1 MDAARLKE
9 LAFAQIDKDRDA
21 ILSFGWDIYRHPET
35 GYRETRTADCVAK
48 VLESCGL
55 KPERNVAYT
64 GVRARSSRAG
74 GPRLTVMGELDSVIC
89 RDHPDC
95 DKATGAM
102 HACGHNIQL
111 SVMYAVAC
119 ALEKTGVAAQLDG
132 AVDYVA
138 VPAEEY
144 IELDYRK
151 QLKDAGKIAY
161 YSGKAEMTRQGYF
174 DDTDMCVMIHNWP
187 MTGGAKIAARNTG
200 TGFIGKKVRYLGRQ
214 AHAGAAPWDGINALN
229 MAMIAIN
236 SMNTQR
242 ETFRDTDCVR
252 VHQILTRAGD
262 LLNSVPAEVDAE
274 ITVRAMNIPA
284 LLDANEKVNRSIHGA
299 AIALG
304 GHAVVEDSPGQMPLH
319 SNGEMARLFI
329 DNARAFYGD
338 SEIVDCFPA
347 TASFDMGDLSMIM
360 PVLHSLSSGVTGG
373 LHSAGYRVTDE
384 ENAFITPA
392 KIVAATVIDLL
403 CDGAEKAKRVIA
415 DFKPELTRAEYLEL
429 LKKLEKTI
437 EY

>member
-1 MDAARLKE
+1 MDVVALKKQ
-9 LAFAQIDKDRDA
+9 AFAQIDADREA
-21 ILSFGWDIYRHPET
+21 ILNFGRDIYAHPET
-35 GYRETRTADCVAK
+35 GYRETRTTEQTAK
-48 VLESCGL
+48 ALEALGL
-55 KPERNVAYT
+55 DVERNIAVT
-64 GVRARSSRAG
+64 GCRACRAKQG
-74 GPRLTVMGELDSVIC
+74 GPRLVVMGELDSVIC

-95 DKATGAM
+95 DPKTGAM

-119 ALEKTGVAAQLDG
+119 ALEKTGIAAKLGG

-151 QLKDAGKIAY
+151 ELKDAGKIAY
-161 YSGKAEMTRQGYF
+161 YSGKAELTRKGYF
-174 DDTDMCVMIHNWP
+174 DDTDLCMMVHNWP
-187 MTGGAKIAARNTG
+187 MTGTKIAARNTG
-200 TGFIGKKVRYLGRQ
+200 TGFVGKKVRYLGRQ

-319 SNGEMARLFI
+319 SDGEMAKLFI
-329 DNARAFYGD
+329 ENAKAFYAED
-338 SEIVDCFPA
+338 EIVDEFPA
-347 TASFDMGDLSMIM
+347 TASFDMGDLSMFM

-373 LHSAGYRVTDE
+373 LHSADYRVVDE

-392 KIVAATVIDLL
+392 KIVTATIIDLL
-403 CDGAEKAKRVIA
+403 HDGAEKAKRVIRN
-415 DFKPELTRAEYLEL
+415 FKPVKTREEYLEL
-429 LKKLEKTI
+429 LKQLEKTF